1 MWLFI
6 LLPVGLYRTLA
17 RKTYSKYIYEDVSSV
32 LRLSEPFF
40 YACRDESKAII
51 LDIVYATFVPIFFL
65 YFGKLFEKSNV
76 CTTYEPTNTVSSRN
90 QENNGGDIDDK
101 NIELVVDILLSPCY
115 LTYEINNACI
125 GLKCCCYFYHKG
137 CLDCEWTMNCC
148 CFKHDCKCNSCTCK
162 EKDYVQTES
171 DTEANARGSNCCQK
185 DCLDY
190 ECNCRHPK
198 CNWKCGKREYSCG
211 ETDNSVQNVTDSETN
226 NPVQN
231 VTDSELTTPK
241 QINNPAHNATDSE
254 TNNPE
259 TDNPIQNSE
268 SKCCD
273 KIVAFCKGINN
284 LINCLFPVHHL
295 VCELAHM
302 SAVNFM
308 KWKCLNKCLSFCCKL
323 IGIYLVLCTDIYR
336 FFKRNIMPSQ
346 SGQYSLLHTT
356 NTNEQKRSD
365 KKRLQAWT
373 DALSQLFSFI
383 LVIVTSLLF
392 YMILWIVLRPVI
404 STFTFIIRSFT
415 YFVFVTLPTREH
427 IMRYTLIA
435 VTTVTQ
441 FSKYLHESRNF
452 R

>member
-1 MWLFI
+1 MEMSF
-6 LLPVGLYRTLA
+6 
-17 RKTYSKYIYEDVSSV
+17 VSTWS
-32 LRLSEPFF
+32 
-40 YACRDESKAII
+40 
-51 LDIVYATFVPIFFL
+51 
-65 YFGKLFEKSNV
+65 
-76 CTTYEPTNTVSSRN
+76 
-90 QENNGGDIDDK
+90 
-101 NIELVVDILLSPCY
+101 
-115 LTYEINNACI
+115 
-125 GLKCCCYFYHKG
+125 H
-137 CLDCEWTMNCC
+137 
-148 CFKHDCKCNSCTCK
+148 
-162 EKDYVQTES
+162 VQTES

-185 DCLDY
+185 DCLDH

-226 NPVQN
+226 KPVQN

-241 QINNPAHNATDSE
+241 QVNNPAHNATDSE
-254 TNNPE
+254 TKNPE

-268 SKCCD
+268 SNCCD
-273 KIVAFCKGINN
+273 KIVAFCRGINN

-323 IGIYLVLCTDIYR
+323 NGIYLVLCTDIYR

-356 NTNEQKRSD
+356 NTNVQKRSD

-441 FSKYLHESRNF
+441 FSKYLHEVINMNQEILDDIFERKMWAIVKILPPNNDHTIEEETFNHIYWELKFVKRTLYFLILKMFIVFMYIFITIETLITYPKSLDGSFQDIVGFLLLIIGPYAISLFFKANQENF
-452 R
+452 LSDENKREILKACEKIMYKPNTIKYTSCILNNSIV

>member
-1 MWLFI
+1 MI
-6 LLPVGLYRTLA
+6 ANV
-17 RKTYSKYIYEDVSSV
+17 IY
-32 LRLSEPFF
+32 
-40 YACRDESKAII
+40 
-51 LDIVYATFVPIFFL
+51 
-65 YFGKLFEKSNV
+65 
-76 CTTYEPTNTVSSRN
+76 
-90 QENNGGDIDDK
+90 
-101 NIELVVDILLSPCY
+101 
-115 LTYEINNACI
+115 
-125 GLKCCCYFYHKG
+125 
-137 CLDCEWTMNCC
+137 
-148 CFKHDCKCNSCTCK
+148 SCTCK

-268 SKCCD
+268 SNCCD
-273 KIVAFCKGINN
+273 KIVAFCRGINN

-441 FSKYLHESRNF
+441 FSKYLHEVINMNQEILDDIFDRKMPAIVEKLPAKNDFIIKEEKFNHIYWELKFVKRTLYFLVLKMFIVFMYLFIFLETLITYPKSLDGSFQDIVGFLLLLIGQYAISLFFKANQENF
-452 R
+452 LSDENKREIIKACENCCYEQL